1 LKPTSNNKSEHLGTI
16 RKYKVILILAG
27 FMIALFVINPWMK
40 LEDRVLLKIYRADF
54 YSRPNLYKIIGR
66 IPKSYK
72 EYFVI
77 SKESNAFF
85 TKLDITNKSDFTPY
99 NYSYII
105 FKQKH
110 LEGFLYTPPYF
121 RCMNKTMSECKNSL
135 SFLIDNDLFN
145 AYVKILTKD
154 SINNFECE
162 KSYLRFLKKAKSKN
176 DSLYYL
182 HDSTQLL
189 DILKQ
194 YPQNPY
200 PFRYYKL
207 IKDAAEIR
215 FITDDQ
221 NKYIWS
227 RGIGLFH
234 LQVTNCHIF
243 VELIGHLGNEQ
254 L

>member
-1 LKPTSNNKSEHLGTI
+1 LGTI
-16 RKYKVILILAG
+16 RKYRVFLILAG
-27 FMIALFVINPWMK
+27 IVIALFVINPWMK
-40 LEDRVLLKIYRADF
+40 LEDKVLLKIYRVDF
-54 YSRPNLYKIIGR
+54 YSRLNLYKIIGR

-72 EYFVI
+72 ECFVI
-77 SKESNAFF
+77 SKESNDYY
-85 TKLDITNKSDFTPY
+85 TKIDITNKCDLSPY

-105 FKQKH
+105 FKQNDM
-110 LEGFLYTPPYF
+110 EGFLFAPSYI

-135 SFLIDNDLFN
+135 SFLIDNELFN

-154 SINNFECE
+154 SIINFECE

-182 HDSTQLL
+182 HDNTQLL

-194 YPQNPY
+194 YPQY
-200 PFRYYKL
+200 PHTFPYYKL
-207 IKDAAEIR
+207 IKDAGEIR
-215 FITDDQ
+215 FISDDQ

-234 LQVTNCHIF
+234 LQITNCHIS